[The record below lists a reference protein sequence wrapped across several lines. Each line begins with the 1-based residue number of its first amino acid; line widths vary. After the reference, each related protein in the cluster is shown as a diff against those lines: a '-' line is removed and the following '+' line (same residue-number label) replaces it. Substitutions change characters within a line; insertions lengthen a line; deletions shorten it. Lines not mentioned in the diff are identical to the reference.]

1 MRSADLRPVLQQT
14 ASLAIVLALAGC
26 AGVGGMVE
34 AARDKAVA
42 LVTPSPAASA
52 SASAASAPAARAAAA
67 PTPAASGPAPVTD
80 AASPEADRP
89 VPPAAQRA
97 FDDALRALRAGRH
110 DEAEKGLLALTQLHP
125 SLGGPHANLGLIHR
139 QAGRLP
145 EAVAALEAAVKASP
159 RQPAYWNQLGVS
171 YRMAGQF
178 AKARDAYE
186 RAIELDAQYAAAQ
199 LNLGILFDL
208 YLAEPAR
215 ALEQYE
221 RYLALTPAGD
231 ANVTKWVADLKNRK
245 PQAAPATQ
253 TSQAAPKEKP

>member
-1 MRSADLRPVLQQT
+1 MRSADLRILGALVM
-14 ASLAIVLALAGC
+14 AMALAGC
-26 AGVGGMVE
+26 ASVGGMVE

-42 LVTPSPAASA
+42 LVTPSPTPAA
-52 SASAASAPAARAAAA
+52 AASAPAARAPAA
-67 PTPAASGPAPVTD
+67 PTPAASGAAPTA
-80 AASPEADRP
+80 AASPDADRP

-97 FDDALRALRAGRH
+97 FDDALRALRAGRN

-159 RQPAYWNQLGVS
+159 RQPTYWNQLGVT

-186 RAIELDAQYAAAQ
+186 RAIQLDAQYAAAQ
-199 LNLGILFDL
+199 LNLGILLDL

-245 PQAAPATQ
+245 PAQAAPATQ
-253 TSQAAPKEKP
+253 TSQAPKEKP

>member
-1 MRSADLRPVLQQT
+1 MRSADLRILG
-14 ASLAIVLALAGC
+14 ALAMALALAGC
-26 AGVGGMVE
+26 ASVGGMVE
-34 AARDKAVA
+34 AARDKAAA
-42 LVTPSPAASA
+42 LVAPSPA
-52 SASAASAPAARAAAA
+52 ASAASAPAARAAAA
-67 PTPAASGPAPVTD
+67 PTPATSGAAPVT
-80 AASPEADRP
+80 ATASPEADRP
-89 VPPAAQRA
+89 VPPAAQKA
-97 FDDALRALRAGRH
+97 FDDALRALRAGRN

-159 RQPAYWNQLGVS
+159 RQPTYWNQLGVT

-186 RAIELDAQYAAAQ
+186 RAIQLDAQYAAAQ
-199 LNLGILFDL
+199 LNLGILLDL
-208 YLAEPAR
+208 YLVEPAR

-245 PQAAPATQ
+245 SPPAAPATQ
-253 TSQAAPKEKP
+253 TSQAPKEKP